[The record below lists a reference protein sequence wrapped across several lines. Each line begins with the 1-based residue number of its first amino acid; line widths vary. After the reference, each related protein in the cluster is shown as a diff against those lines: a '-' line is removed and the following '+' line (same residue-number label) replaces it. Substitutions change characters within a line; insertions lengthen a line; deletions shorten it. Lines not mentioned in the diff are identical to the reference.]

1 VIRACPSTY
10 NQINPWIGCSRM
22 IFYVT
27 VCGNERLALALD
39 KDPYYLLK
47 GDGTTFTLNIDHWF
61 KEDYDPT
68 TITPIPLNLK

>member
-1 VIRACPSTY
+1 
-10 NQINPWIGCSRM
+10 M

-39 KDPYYLLK
+39 KDPYFLLK
-47 GDGTTFTLNIDHWF
+47 GDGTTFTLDIEHWF

-68 TITPIPLNLK
+68 TMTKVCYGNA